1 MILRTVSI
9 YVFSL
14 PSCCS
19 SSLRALAVAV
29 VAVTAVTERER
40 ERERV
45 YMRKLTVYVCART
58 DQCKNA
64 INTATQ
70 TAFLTLTSSNA
81 EFDFFC
87 EN

>member
-40 ERERV
+40 ERESLYEKADSICLRANRSVQECYQHCHADGFPDSDELECRV
-45 YMRKLTVYVCART
+45 
-58 DQCKNA
+58 
-64 INTATQ
+64 
-70 TAFLTLTSSNA
+70 
-81 EFDFFC
+81 
-87 EN
+87 

>member
-1 MILRTVSI
+1 MTSRIVSLLSM
-9 YVFSL
+9 VLSL
-14 PSCCS
+14 PCCCCNWS
-19 SSLRALAVAV
+19 GNAGGCDESMGV
-29 VAVTAVTERER
+29 
-40 ERERV
+40 
-45 YMRKLTVYVCART
+45 LTVCAQT
-58 DQCKNA
+58 DQCKDA